1 MKKKIL
7 LFVMLSLIAC
17 LLCSCQNGTDSTN
30 AQIPTQAELEEIF
43 EMAQEY
49 ENNGKFKSA
58 IELYRQLAS
67 YEFYDPDFGYQ
78 GIEKALQTREL
89 RYLHQKILSKYY
101 EYSVSDL
108 KKQLKDPNSLVVY
121 SMSLDHYSPKGKIIV
136 VFDSPAMCNR
146 LMKPSVKTIMTTVIK
161 NAFDREIEYMALPK
175 TVFQSLSDE
184 FAYLWRQGNKR
195 DKIHLTPISHPEL
208 RDVSVEIED
217 SVSKSEG
224 KIVSDAINIFG
235 DLVRVKK

>member
-1 MKKKIL
+1 MFYKMKKKIL

-17 LLCSCQNGTDSTN
+17 LLCSCQNATDSTN

-67 YEFYDPDFGYQ
+67 YEFYDPDFGSQ
-78 GIEKALQTREL
+78 GIEKALQIRET

-136 VFDSPAMCNR
+136 VFDYGA
-146 LMKPSVKTIMTTVIK
+146 K
-161 NAFDREIEYMALPK
+161 NSFGGM
-175 TVFQSLSDE
+175 V
-184 FAYLWRQGNKR
+184 R
-195 DKIHLTPISHPEL
+195 DKYTKTYTLSEYEKDDIYQASKTHMDSIGRTKDDAGTYLAGNLHIHKESQFNA
-208 RDVSVEIED
+208 
-217 SVSKSEG
+217 
-224 KIVSDAINIFG
+224 IVNGTNDY
-235 DLVRVKK
+235 